1 MNIESKLAGITVYYS
16 TNVTFILETVIS
28 TMLLWGYNTTFMK
41 DGSIKAIKDRSRTFL
56 FDNHDSTQN
65 TLIRDKLE
73 KIDLQINQKPETIKN
88 FILKMGL
95 IYFFSLFEA
104 FNKDFFRELY
114 ILKPALMKSK
124 NKVKDLD
131 ALLEFKNI
139 EDLHKSLAQNQIEK
153 FGYYDFDKLA
163 KLILRK
169 FKIDLENNLECWSN
183 L

>member
-1 MNIESKLAGITVYYS
+1 
-16 TNVTFILETVIS
+16 
-28 TMLLWGYNTTFMK
+28 
-41 DGSIKAIKDRSRTFL
+41 
-56 FDNHDSTQN
+56 
-65 TLIRDKLE
+65 
-73 KIDLQINQKPETIKN
+73 
-88 FILKMGL
+88 MGL